1 MCLNIPD
8 LEVLLS
14 ETERGVPKFL
24 RGGGTMYN
32 IAVLEANQNQA
43 ALLKA
48 LIEKNVH
55 KEVLNVI
62 TCLLYTSRTKPAYR
76 VKSQLARQKSCM
88 KEQKPTCSQKA
99 YAWAAN
105 TKKPAHLCRLNSL
118 VASTGFEPAIS
129 ALRGRRP
136 KPLDDEAIDA

>member
-1 MCLNIPD
+1 M
-8 LEVLLS
+8 
-14 ETERGVPKFL
+14 

-62 TCLLYTSRTKPAYR
+62 TCPSIVELAKYLSDGNIASMLFVDVWMGEEENFSRKR
-76 VKSQLARQKSCM
+76 HS
-88 KEQKPTCSQKA
+88 
-99 YAWAAN
+99 
-105 TKKPAHLCRLNSL
+105 
-118 VASTGFEPAIS
+118 
-129 ALRGRRP
+129 
-136 KPLDDEAIDA
+136 

>member
-62 TCLLYTSRTKPAYR
+62 TCPSI
-76 VKSQLARQKSCM
+76 VELAKYLSDG
-88 KEQKPTCSQKA
+88 
-99 YAWAAN
+99 N
-105 TKKPAHLCRLNSL
+105 I
-118 VASTGFEPAIS
+118 ASMLFC
-129 ALRGRRP
+129 
-136 KPLDDEAIDA
+136 